1 MIPKHIFTIWLQEE
15 GPLPELVRRCLCS
28 QDEMAIHFGY
38 TFRLITLNNC
48 FKDHPYVQQC
58 LSSPHLKKRWCK
70 LSDFLR
76 MHYLLVDGGIYL
88 DADVEMLPN
97 KNFDELLDAKMFVGQ
112 EQYATPGSGLEPF
125 YGTAVVGAEQGYPFV
140 QRWMDEV
147 VEKFRGDD
155 DKNFESSMLLMTNR
169 YVKES
174 VGISGM
180 LALPADYFY
189 PYCHEAGTVRITDRT
204 ICYHHFMKSWI

>member
-147 VEKFRGDD
+147 VEATVVSPVR
-155 DKNFESSMLLMTNR
+155 LRNR
-169 YVKES
+169 STRRFYHVEIQG
-174 VGISGM
+174 VTGR
-180 LALPADYFY
+180 PAY
-189 PYCHEAGTVRITDRT
+189 ENTEMERV
-204 ICYHHFMKSWI
+204 